1 MNYAQIAFT
10 EAVQQL
16 QTRFGSRSSYA
27 RMEAQRE
34 TDGLG
39 EQEWQF
45 IAGRDHFFMATVGE
59 NGFPYLQHRGGPK
72 GFLKVIDQTTLGF
85 IDFKGNMQYISVGNV
100 ATQPKVA
107 LILMDYP
114 ARARLKI
121 YAEAEVVEL
130 DARPDLLSTLSLE
143 DYKARPERM
152 ILLHVKAYD
161 WNCPQHITPRYTVEE
176 IESAFAGQRELIQR
190 QQEEIKNLK
199 AKLQQH

>member
-27 RMEAQRE
+27 RMETQRE

-72 GFLKVIDQTTLGF
+72 GFLKVIDDATLGF

-130 DARPDLLSTLSLE
+130 DARPELLSALSLE

-199 AKLQQH
+199 AKLQQQ